1 MACGKVFIEERLAI
15 LNRVLEDYAMAY
27 SALPSDDPM
36 RGDLWVIQVAIMN
49 QLREDRAALLLV
61 ERYEN
66 HEHKE
71 INNGEVNTGD
81 ISG

>member
-15 LNRVLEDYAMAY
+15 LDRVLEDYAMAY

-36 RGDLWVIQVAIMN
+36 RADLWVIQVAIMN
-49 QLREDRAALLLV
+49 QQREDRAALELV
-61 ERYEN
+61 RRYKD

-71 INNGEVNTGD
+71 NNDGEVNAGD